1 MQFFEPTCLSSYLRM
16 AVLLRTAGTVMLA
29 HTNLPLG
36 GLGAGLHYPGSLL
49 QRKHHPF
56 QDTGQEKK
64 IVTTHSQ
71 DQQDRVATSIVLGYH
86 RLKKKKSQIHSYH
99 QHLLSWWVYLP
110 MPVLPKKIRKKASG
124 GIVIKN
130 AVLTELSCQKSF
142 FLTQRSDV

>member
-16 AVLLRTAGTVMLA
+16 AVLLQTAGTVMLA

-86 RLKKKKSQIHSYH
+86 RFKKKKVRFIHIISTFYPGGCTCLC
-99 QHLLSWWVYLP
+99 QCYQ
-110 MPVLPKKIRKKASG
+110 KKIRKKASG

>member
-1 MQFFEPTCLSSYLRM
+1 M
-16 AVLLRTAGTVMLA
+16 LLQTAGTVMLA

-86 RLKKKKSQIHSYH
+86 RFKKKKSDSFISSAPFILVGVPAYA
-99 QHLLSWWVYLP
+99 SVT
-110 MPVLPKKIRKKASG
+110 KK
-124 GIVIKN
+124 N
-130 AVLTELSCQKSF
+130 
-142 FLTQRSDV
+142 